1 MPETQWFWTGNQ
13 LGEGAELTDGIQS
26 PVRKNK
32 MEKETG
38 EVLCKCG
45 HRESEHEH
53 GRCRGAKLMQ
63 RHTDAET
70 GEEKKTPDMVEGLAP
85 QCDCREFTSASSQ
98 W

>member
-1 MPETQWFWTGNQ
+1 LTACFPAQ
-13 LGEGAELTDGIQS
+13 LTREGLD
-26 PVRKNK
+26 N
-32 MEKETG
+32 MEKKTG

-63 RHTDAET
+63 RHTDVEA
-70 GEEKKTPDMVEGLAP
+70 GEEKKTPDTVEGIAP
-85 QCDCREFTSASSQ
+85 QCDCREFTLASPH